1 MIPLEKPRRHHRSR
15 VLVVDDDPIFL
26 RLATT
31 RLEKAVHGAAQAQ
44 DGMEA
49 WHLLKGGGYDLA
61 LIDLEMPNMN
71 GFALMRCIRTYP
83 ATQQMPLI
91 VVSTHDDI
99 ATVQKA
105 FQAGATGFLTK
116 PLNWSMFLPYIEHL
130 LALVR
135 ATEDARTRAQELGAH
150 ADARSA
156 IAEALTTELRSRARR
171 IAAAAKRA
179 LPETGETANP
189 SEMARALEVALN
201 EANAQRRAVEALA
214 PYSELIGQATSSRVG
229 VHPLGPLMASVRTR
243 CQGQAEERR
252 VNLSFSNVATIDVR
266 CPREVFVTCLSDI
279 VRNAI
284 ANAPEGSSVRVNV
297 LLEGEEVAIAVTDE
311 GRQLSPHFAALLGD
325 VDKTKGTPLPPLSDL
340 AAAGLLM
347 APSLARMIDGR
358 LELVHDGGKGNTI
371 RLALPGVL
379 VRHAEVFEQ
388 HATATALV

>member
-1 MIPLEKPRRHHRSR
+1 MIPLDKSRRHHRSR

-31 RLEKAVHGAAQAQ
+31 RLEKAVHGATQAQ

-99 ATVQKA
+99 ATVQRA

-135 ATEDARTRAQELGAH
+135 ATDDARTQAQELGAQ

-179 LPETGETANP
+179 LPETGEVTD
-189 SEMARALEVALN
+189 STEMARALEVALN

-229 VHPLGPLMASVRTR
+229 VHPLSPLVTSVKAR
-243 CQGQAEERR
+243 CQVQAEQRN
-252 VNLSFSNVATIDVR
+252 VDLSFSDVATIDVR
-266 CPREVFVTCLSDI
+266 CLREAFVTCLTDI
-279 VRNAI
+279 VSHAI

-297 LLEGEEVAIAVTDE
+297 LLEGEEVAITVTDQ
-311 GRQLSPHFAALLGD
+311 GRPLSPHIAALLD
-325 VDKTKGTPLPPLSDL
+325 DARKTKGTPLPPLSDL
-340 AAAGLLM
+340 SAVGLLM
-347 APSLARMIDGR
+347 APSLARMIDAR
-358 LELVHDGGKGNTI
+358 LELVRDGGAGNTI

-379 VRHAEVFEQ
+379 VRHSEVFDQ
-388 HATATALV
+388 HASVAALV